1 MKSLKQKFRDCD
13 LITGMHICLSDPA
26 VTELC
31 ASIGYDFLWIESEH
45 SPMDYQ
51 NILLNLIAARA
62 GGTAAIV
69 RIPYND
75 PMLAKRALEMGGDG
89 IIFPMVSSKEECD
102 LAIASTLY
110 PPRGIRGFGPQ
121 RAVMYGLKDA
131 DEYVN
136 ADSLEMIRIVQVETA
151 HCIEHELDAMLDNP
165 WIDCVMLG
173 PCDLAASI
181 GRLPDITCK
190 ESVRLQ
196 DKALEKIRKAGKSAG
211 TSIGSTDANWIRSWY
226 DRGAN
231 VISCGTETG
240 HIISGA
246 SRTLAMI
253 KGESFS
259 DLEGGAV

>member
-1 MKSLKQKFRDCD
+1 MKSLKQKFKDCD

-31 ASIGYDFLWIESEH
+31 ASLGYDFLWIDTEH

-51 NILLNLIAARA
+51 SILLNLIAARA
-62 GGTAAIV
+62 GGTAAII
-69 RIPYND
+69 RIPDND
-75 PMLAKRALEMGGDG
+75 PVLAKRVLEMGGDG
-89 IIFPMVSSKEECD
+89 IIFPMVCSKEESD
-102 LAIASTLY
+102 RAIASTLY
-110 PPRGIRGFGPQ
+110 PPKGIRGFGPQ

-131 DEYVN
+131 AEYVN
-136 ADSLEMIRIVQVETA
+136 TDSLEMIRIIQVETA
-151 HCIEHELDAMLDNP
+151 HTIEYELDAMLDNP
-165 WIDCVMLG
+165 WVDCVMLG

-211 TSIGSTDANWIRSWY
+211 TSIGSTDAAWIRSWY

-240 HIISGA
+240 HIINGA
-246 SRTLAMI
+246 SQTLAMI
-253 KGESFS
+253 RGEAVTVL
-259 DLEGGAV
+259 DGGAI